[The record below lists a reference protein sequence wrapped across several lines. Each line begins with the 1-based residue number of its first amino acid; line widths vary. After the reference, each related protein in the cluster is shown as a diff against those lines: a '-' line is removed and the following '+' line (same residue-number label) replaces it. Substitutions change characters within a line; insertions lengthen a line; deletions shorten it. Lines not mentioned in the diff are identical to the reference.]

1 MWLMMAKAF
10 APRQLERSYRCPNCR
25 MSITLSSESAQE
37 AATAQATAVRDICQR
52 GL

>member
-25 MSITLSSESAQE
+25 MSITLSSESTQQ
-37 AATAQATAVRDICQR
+37 AAGAQAASVRDISQR
-52 GL
+52 VL